1 MNGNHRR
8 RCRIWILVGAIAT
21 AFPFLVMAEEVTRLD
36 AIVVTATRME
46 QKVSEQGSSVS
57 VVTRETIERKTPAVA
72 GDVLRTVPGVDV
84 QRSGSAGNRENVKI
98 RGGVGTQTL
107 VMIDGF
113 KVNSPTLGEFDISS
127 LQVSDFERVEV
138 IRGPQS
144 ALYGSN
150 AMGGV
155 VNFIPRKGEEGR
167 QYALGLAGGSFST
180 LQWNGSARGAGKGI
194 NAYFGASGM
203 ESDGILPHDDTSLVS
218 LLGTGEAR
226 VGNRNRLHAIFLYT
240 QGRKEV
246 PIDFGTPGDENHD
259 LKRRGFLAGGR
270 WETTVSKKLS
280 FLASGSLFQESFHE
294 KDPADPDEVSPFVFE
309 DTTRTRKI
317 ALELQGRVTLGRRST
332 TFVGVEYQ
340 KDRGKDELKSNFGD
354 TNVSSSTINRSVYA
368 QEELRL
374 GKYAGVSLGARLDDN
389 SAAGTEFNPKVA
401 AFYEFARLGTKVR
414 AAAGRGFRVPT
425 VLETSDPTIGNP
437 ALSPEKVV
445 SWEAGADVTFLD
457 RKGRISAT
465 WFRQDFRDLI
475 QFDSSVPGPVGFGEL
490 RNVGKAYSRGVEA
503 EAEFHFIPEIGVVLA
518 YTYTDT
524 RDESSNRRILGV
536 PRYRG
541 TASLLLSPAPR
552 WEGQVDVRVEGD
564 QIDAPPNGGDILR
577 SGYPRVDVFARYHW
591 EIGRAGVREITI
603 SGKVNNLLDKRYE
616 ERKGFPAPRFN
627 FLMGAEVKI

>member
-1 MNGNHRR
+1 MF
-8 RCRIWILVGAIAT
+8 LVAAIAMGL
-21 AFPFLVMAEEVTRLD
+21 PPLVMAEEVTRLD
-36 AIVVTATRME
+36 AIVITATRME

-57 VVTRETIERKTPAVA
+57 VVTRENIELKTPAVA
-72 GDVLRTVPGVDV
+72 GDVLRTVPGLDV
-84 QRSGSAGNRENVKI
+84 QRSGSAGNRENIKI
-98 RGGVGTQTL
+98 RGGAGTQTL

-194 NAYFGASGM
+194 NAYLGANGL
-203 ESDGILPHDDTSLVS
+203 ESDGILRHDDTSLVS
-218 LLGTGEAR
+218 LLGSGEAR
-226 VGNRNRLHAIFLYT
+226 IGSGNRLHAIVLYT
-240 QGRKEV
+240 HGRKEV
-246 PIDFGTPGDENHD
+246 PIDFGTPEEENHD

-270 WETTVSKKLS
+270 WETTVSKTLS
-280 FLASGSLFQESFHE
+280 FMASGSTFHESFRE
-294 KDPADPDEVSPFVFE
+294 KDPADQGEVSPFEFE

-317 ALELQGRVTLGRRST
+317 TLELQGRVTLGRLST

-340 KDRGKDELKSNFGD
+340 KDRGKDELQSNFGD
-354 TNVSSSTINRSVYA
+354 TNVSSSTINRSVYI

-374 GKYAGVSLGARLDDN
+374 GKNAGVSLGARLDGN
-389 SAAGTEFNPKVA
+389 SEAGTEFNPKVA

-437 ALSPEKVV
+437 ALSPEEVV
-445 SWEAGADVTFLD
+445 SWEAGADVTFFEK
-457 RKGRISAT
+457 KGRVSAT
-465 WFRQDFRDLI
+465 WFHQDFRDLI

-503 EAEFHFIPEIGVVLA
+503 EAEFHVFPGIGMVLA

-524 RDESSNRRILGV
+524 RDESNDRRILGV

-541 TASLLLSPAPR
+541 TASLLLSPSPR

-564 QIDAPPNGGDILR
+564 QLDAPPNGGDILR
-577 SGYPRVDVFARYHW
+577 SGYARVDVFARYHW
-591 EIGRAGVREITI
+591 EIERGGVREIAI
-603 SGKVNNLLDKRYE
+603 SGKVNNLLDKQYE
-616 ERKGFPAPRFN
+616 ERKGFPSPRFN
-627 FLMGAEVKI
+627 FLLGAEVKI